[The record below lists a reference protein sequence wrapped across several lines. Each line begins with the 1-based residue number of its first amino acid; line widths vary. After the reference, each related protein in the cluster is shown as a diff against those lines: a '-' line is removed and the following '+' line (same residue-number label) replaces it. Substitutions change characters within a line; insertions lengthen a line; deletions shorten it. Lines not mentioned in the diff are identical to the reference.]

1 MLRPENMVTLSRQ
14 CCRVPSSECSCI
26 LKWCSDK
33 TINVHYLKLFVSQKT
48 SVFCINLLLQEKFEI
63 SRKRDFFRCVSSL
76 ENCKTVWALYVC
88 TSRLQQRTSFEG
100 HVFGLFLYLCSQYFK
115 SQYVSGLD
123 NIVQT
128 RNSFYNNFC
137 NLFLSNHDQ

>member
-1 MLRPENMVTLSRQ
+1 MVTLSRQ

-76 ENCKTVWALYVC
+76 ENCKTVWALYVHLVC
-88 TSRLQQRTSFEG
+88 SR
-100 HVFGLFLYLCSQYFK
+100 GLLLKDMFWDFFLYLCSQHFK